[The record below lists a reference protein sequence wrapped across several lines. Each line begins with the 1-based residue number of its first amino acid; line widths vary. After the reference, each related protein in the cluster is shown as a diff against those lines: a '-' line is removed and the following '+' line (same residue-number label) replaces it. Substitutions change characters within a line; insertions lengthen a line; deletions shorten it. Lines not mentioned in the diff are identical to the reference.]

1 MVNNESL
8 RRKDSYY
15 PEYDAYTEVFD
26 IDGLQDLLDRA
37 IGWEKDNMIGKS
49 GFKYIPDGKYSDF
62 ALNVFDLFHK
72 TVVAGREME
81 KQRTNDIREAD
92 LMVIREKIDDL
103 INQLQ

>member
-1 MVNNESL
+1 MVKNESL

-26 IDGLQDLLDRA
+26 IEGLQDLLDRA
-37 IGWEKDNMIGKS
+37 VGWEKDNMIGKS

-72 TVVAGREME
+72 TVVAGRTME
-81 KQRTNDIREAD
+81 KERTNDIREAD

-103 INQLQ
+103 ISKLQ

>member
-49 GFKYIPDGKYSDF
+49 GFKYIPLLMSLISSIR
-62 ALNVFDLFHK
+62 ALLLVERWRNK
-72 TVVAGREME
+72 EQMT
-81 KQRTNDIREAD
+81 
-92 LMVIREKIDDL
+92 
-103 INQLQ
+103 

>member
-1 MVNNESL
+1 MINNGSL
-8 RRKDSYY
+8 RRKDNYY

-62 ALNVFDLFHK
+62 ALNVFGLFCK
-72 TVVAGREME
+72 AVAAGRAIE
-81 KQRTNDIREAD
+81 KQRTDGITEAD
-92 LMVIREKIDDL
+92 LMEIRMKIDE
-103 INQLQ
+103 IIKKVQ